1 MFCTLYLDFDNGSK
15 VQGSFHLFESFGVCW
30 HLYFE
35 ESSDFGSFMM
45 AFCVAILKVK
55 GKV

>member
-1 MFCTLYLDFDNGSK
+1 MVLKYRVLLAYLSP
-15 VQGSFHLFESFGVCW
+15 LE
-30 HLYFE
+30 FE

-45 AFCVAILKVK
+45 VFCVAILKVK